1 MKDVV
6 NSGVLT
12 GCLSVQWG
20 KGIRS
25 SSGSRVRTEERQK
38 GKCAIVRPMGVKRAM
53 REPEITDQKS
63 LLIREEMHHL
73 LPMSF
78 HPWNLPWE
86 ETQKEKPFHLC
97 IVGCQQV
104 AAAPCLTK
112 RLSTSHI
119 ICLLPCLS
127 ENKAEKKKKSPH
139 QKLFWH
145 CWSSLAQ
152 VLRGC
157 RRWAESWGS
166 PALCGELQGDQ
177 AVWRKGGMW
186 GLGNAE
192 FLFCRRSSC
201 CYSGFCVFNH
211 QMQLL
216 SFDRI
221 RRKAVYNGALTAWH
235 TPNLWFKAFFVLN
248 LFL

>member
-1 MKDVV
+1 MGRNTEGKTFSLVH
-6 NSGVLT
+6 SGMPAS
-12 GCLSVQWG
+12 G
-20 KGIRS
+20 S
-25 SSGSRVRTEERQK
+25 SSLPDKEAVHIS
-38 GKCAIVRPMGVKRAM
+38 
-53 REPEITDQKS
+53 
-63 LLIREEMHHL
+63 HHL
-73 LPMSF
+73 P
-78 HPWNLPWE
+78 
-86 ETQKEKPFHLC
+86 
-97 IVGCQQV
+97 
-104 AAAPCLTK
+104 APLFIWK
-112 RLSTSHI
+112 QSR
-119 ICLLPCLS
+119 
-127 ENKAEKKKKSPH
+127 KKKKKSPH